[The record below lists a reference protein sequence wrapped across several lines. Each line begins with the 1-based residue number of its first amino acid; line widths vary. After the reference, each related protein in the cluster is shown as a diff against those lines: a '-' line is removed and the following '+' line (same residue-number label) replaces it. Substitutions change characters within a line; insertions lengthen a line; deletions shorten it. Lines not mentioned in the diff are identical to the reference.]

1 MNTGIGLWSNM
12 DGYYEF
18 DESGQGKQVSSFT
31 ITFTT
36 VFIVLPGGGRRV
48 CHGEEDVEQ
57 ADEGDLDPAGGV

>member
-1 MNTGIGLWSNM
+1 M

-18 DESGQGKQVSSFT
+18 DESGQGKQVSSFVV
-31 ITFTT
+31 TFTT
-36 VFIVLPGGGRRV
+36 VTVSPAGGGWRV

>member
-1 MNTGIGLWSNM
+1 M

-36 VFIVLPGGGRRV
+36 VTISPGGGRRV
-48 CHGEEDVEQ
+48 CHGEETVEQ